1 MDRLSSDFLS
11 HYKRDITVVKLI
23 LEHGFRYNIW
33 DEKVIFRDSVQ
44 QNFVVCFCDILAD
57 QADYHKQCYGNIAL
71 VLTKEWGIKNN
82 ISPVR
87 YVHNNSV
94 GQFPD
99 YIKTKNI
106 NRHIRENNVLTNQHH
121 QYAIEYLCMALAKDS
136 GQMLHPSIVQSAQAN
151 PNWDKF
157 LQDFDKEFDELE
169 AELKPSGKDK
179 ILYKYFHSIGNRLLE
194 LHNELEK
201 RDAIVRV
208 YKDDFTSPATGN
220 VIKNKILYDERE
232 WRAVKFFGDQDF
244 QKNPKEFEEAV
255 NNKFLPGRFNLKF
268 ASSDLEAILVNDQKE
283 IDELVDFIK
292 NNSTLI
298 DSKTD
303 LHKIKLYA
311 DFHE

>member
-1 MDRLSSDFLS
+1 M
-11 HYKRDITVVKLI
+11 
-23 LEHGFRYNIW
+23 W

-44 QNFVVCFCDILAD
+44 QNFIVCFCDILAD
-57 QADYHKQCYGNIAL
+57 QADFHKQCYGNIAI

-87 YVHNNSV
+87 YVHSNSI

-106 NRHIRENNVLTNQHH
+106 NRHIRINNVLTNQHY

-136 GQMLHPSIVQSAQAN
+136 GQMLHPSIAQSAAAN

-157 LQDFDKEFDELE
+157 LDDFDKEFNSLD
-169 AELKPSGKDK
+169 AELKKTGKEQ

-201 RDAIVRV
+201 RDAFVRV
-208 YKDDFTSPATGN
+208 YKDDFTSPATGTM
-220 VIKNKILYDERE
+220 IKDKILYDERE
-232 WRAVKFFGDQDF
+232 WRSVKNIGDQDF
-244 QKNPKEFEEAV
+244 QNNPKEFEDALKNE
-255 NNKFLPGRFNLKF
+255 FLPERFNLTFK
-268 ASSDLEAILVNDQKE
+268 SNDLEAILVNDKKQ
-283 IDELVDFIK
+283 IDELVDFVK
-292 NNSTLI
+292 NNTTLI
-298 DSKTD
+298 DRKTD